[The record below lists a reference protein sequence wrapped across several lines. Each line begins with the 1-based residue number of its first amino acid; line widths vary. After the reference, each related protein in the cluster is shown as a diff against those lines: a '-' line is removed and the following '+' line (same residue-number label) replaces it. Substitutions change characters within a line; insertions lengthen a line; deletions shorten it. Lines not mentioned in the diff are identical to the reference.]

1 MEFITDRTEYDALVG
16 NYKGVYSYTDL
27 NRVETAV
34 KLISDT
40 MSLGL
45 TTKTNW
51 SLPAAFNAREWPV
64 ESQMKRYLANVA
76 AVRRHFGI
84 TYPIPST
91 MDRLTWQGAN
101 NIELI
106 LKKAMAS
113 VDGVIEA
120 YRYSGEF
127 YAGEE

>member
-16 NYKGVYSYTDL
+16 NHKGVYSYTDL

-51 SLPAAFNAREWPV
+51 SLPAACNAKEWPV
-64 ESQMKRYLANVA
+64 ESQMKRYLENVA
-76 AVRRHFGI
+76 AVRRYFGI

-91 MDRLTWQGAN
+91 MDRLTWQRAN